1 MINRRRYLQISA
13 GAAVAA
19 ATPFARGRE
28 LPAAVAESDLIYLT
42 PIRSDGT
49 ESRCQ
54 AEIWFVHDRGDLVV
68 VTASDAWR
76 ARAVER
82 GLQSTRIWIG
92 DVGEW
97 NSKARYKK
105 LPVVMANASIDRDPA
120 THTRVLGRFG
130 EKYPLQWMLWGPKF
144 ENGLTDG
151 SRVMLRYHLS

>member
-19 ATPFARGRE
+19 ATPFVRGRE

-82 GLQSTRIWIG
+82 GLKSTRIWIG